1 MSTAS
6 RGFKS
11 PAFIVAMTVMV
22 LAAVGMS
29 AGIKAM
35 GIYLRKLPIYAP
47 EGRELR
53 ALPTE
58 TENWIREGSDRI
70 EEAET
75 EATLGTK
82 NYVTRVYAMKK
93 PPAGKSRVAV
103 ELHCAYYTGMIDTV
117 PHVPD
122 RCFVGGGMQI
132 TQASGVLPIPVDTSR
147 WTLDNFVPDDVKGRI
162 HRARLDQYSNR
173 PGSMVRLPR
182 DAGDVRFSVGAYK
195 TPGGQPITAG
205 YFFIAN
211 GGTVARAEEVRL
223 LAFDLKADYAYY
235 LKVQFNSA
243 GGETPEE
250 LAGYAASLLNDLY
263 GEIMRC
269 VPDWV
274 EVEKGLYPDDNPRR
288 PATQTAG
295 LD

>member
-1 MSTAS
+1 MIG
-6 RGFKS
+6 RGLKN
-11 PAFIVAMTVMV
+11 PAFLTAMAVML

-53 ALPTE
+53 SLPTE
-58 TENWIREGSDRI
+58 TANWIREGADRI

-75 EATLGTK
+75 ESTLGTK
-82 NYVTRVYAMKK
+82 NYVTRVYVMKN
-93 PPAGKSRVAV
+93 PPEGKRIAV

-132 TQASGVLPIPVDTSR
+132 SQAAAVIPLPLDASA
-147 WTLDNFVPDDVKGRI
+147 WTLDSFVPDDLKGRI
-162 HRARLDQYSNR
+162 HRVRLGEHSSR
-173 PGSMVRLPR
+173 PGAMVRLPR
-182 DAGDVRFSVGAYK
+182 DAKDIKFRAGAYK
-195 TPGGQPITAG
+195 TPSGQPITAG

-211 GGTVARAEEVRL
+211 GGTVAEAEAVRL

-235 LKVQFNSA
+235 LKVQFNTA

-250 LAGYAASLLNDLY
+250 LATLSASLLNDLF
-263 GEIMRC
+263 GDIMLC

-274 EVEKGLYPDDNPRR
+274 EVERGLYPADNPRR
-288 PATQTAG
+288 PRADAG
-295 LD
+295 RG

>member
-6 RGFKS
+6 RGLKS

-29 AGIKAM
+29 AGIRAM

-82 NYVTRVYAMKK
+82 NYVTRVYVMKK
-93 PPAGKSRVAV
+93 PPEGKQRIAV

-132 TQASGVLPIPVDTSR
+132 SQAADVIPIPLDSSR
-147 WTLDNFVPDDVKGRI
+147 WTLDNFVPDDLKGRI
-162 HRARLDQYSNR
+162 YRARLGKFSNR

-182 DAGDVRFSVGAYK
+182 DAQDTRFMAGAYK
-195 TPGGQPITAG
+195 TPSGQPITAG

-235 LKVQFNSA
+235 LKVQFNTA

-250 LAGYAASLLNDLY
+250 LARLAASLLDDLY

-274 EVEKGLYPDDNPRR
+274 EVQQGMYPADNPRR
-288 PATQTAG
+288 PGTG
-295 LD
+295 EGRG